1 MSAPVSAPPAA
12 PEGRSGPVP
21 SRPQHRRRTWLIVLG
36 VVVSVL
42 IVVLVAALALGGAP
56 SSKPTPPSNSVAG
69 DPDNVGPTGAHA
81 VTKVISDHGMG
92 VTVARGLDELRDRTT
107 PGADDTVVL
116 SGSGA
121 LTPANASYLLDKFRD
136 VKRVVLVSPTDNAL
150 AAMGLPVTVAVVAQN
165 RSTATCSVIGIAP
178 DDVISSQGIGVGS
191 YSSATSYT
199 PTQPAASCFPD
210 DTDTGSDVV
219 DRPGQIVVVPATTS
233 HPEIVVTDGD
243 FWHNAN
249 LAEDDNAG
257 VALRVL
263 ASSGRLIWFIP
274 SFGDRPPEPDEPD
287 SDPRSQIPRW
297 IGPGFLLAAFAVFAL
312 MLWRGRRFGPMVTE
326 PLPAVVKA
334 IETTRARG
342 RLYHRAGAD
351 SRAAAILRIR
361 TISRIAGYLGL
372 HYDPVQALDA
382 LDASDEHD
390 DSGVWTPDGS
400 DSSVAAIISVAA
412 AATHRDAR
420 DVARLLT
427 GPLPEGDDAL
437 VVFTTELTALEKE
450 VRGTP

>member
-1 MSAPVSAPPAA
+1 M
-12 PEGRSGPVP
+12 
-21 SRPQHRRRTWLIVLG
+21 
-36 VVVSVL
+36 L

-56 SSKPTPPSNSVAG
+56 SSKPTPPRNSVAG

-427 GPLPEGDDAL
+427 VPLPEGDDAL

>member
-1 MSAPVSAPPAA
+1 M
-12 PEGRSGPVP
+12 
-21 SRPQHRRRTWLIVLG
+21 
-36 VVVSVL
+36 L

-56 SSKPTPPSNSVAG
+56 SSKPKPPTPSNTVAG
-69 DPDNVGPTGAHA
+69 DPDNVGPAGARA

-121 LTPANASYLLDKFRD
+121 LTPANASYLLDKFRA

-150 AAMGLPVTVAVVAQN
+150 AALGLPVTVALVAQN

-249 LAEDDNAG
+249 LAEDDNAS

-412 AATHRDAR
+412 AAAHRDAR